1 MSNIEIFE
9 SNYSELK
16 NIDWNFLNVTQD
28 ALSNIH
34 PYPARFI
41 PDIPRALI
49 SVLGCEENCVVLD
62 PFCGSGTTLIEAQR
76 AGYEA
81 VGVDLNPIACLISR
95 VKTNRLPQ
103 EFLTISNQVYEN
115 SKNIYDGC
123 VEIPVIPNLDHW
135 FKPDIQKALSS
146 L

>member
-41 PDIPRALI
+41 PEIPRALI
-49 SVLGCEENCVVLD
+49 SVLGCNENCVIMD
-62 PFCGSGTTLIEAQR
+62 PFCGSGTTLLEAQR

-95 VKTNRLPQ
+95 VKTNSLPQ
-103 EFLTISNQVYEN
+103 EFLKIANWVYEN
-115 SKNIYDGC
+115 SKIIYGDT
-123 VEIPVIPNLDHW
+123 VSYTHLTLPT
-135 FKPDIQKALSS
+135 KA
-146 L
+146 